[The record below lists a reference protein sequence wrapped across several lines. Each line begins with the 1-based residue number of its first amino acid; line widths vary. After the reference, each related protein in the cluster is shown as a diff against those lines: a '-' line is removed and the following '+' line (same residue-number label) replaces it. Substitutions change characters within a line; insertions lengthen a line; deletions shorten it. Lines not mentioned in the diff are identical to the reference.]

1 MKKVMTGI
9 LGIFVGAFLIVLLLS
24 KADIGQEPRES
35 TGGGKDYDHIIV
47 TYNYI
52 DGCRMDGLD
61 RVTEKINEIT
71 REEIGVEIELK
82 RVNSVDAFDDYPLWL
97 SQKET
102 IDLMVLNFQ
111 DITAYID
118 KDMMMPLDALL
129 ETDGR
134 DILSMMAEGQK
145 LSSGAVFDGQI
156 YGLANPVEYYGS
168 GGGLWIPKRYLE
180 ELSFPYSSSHIYSM
194 KELEVLFGKLKER
207 YPDSYPLGQV
217 TSGNTFSTYTYYHG
231 NYLGVGSTSGGGYI
245 ADADTHRLADFYE
258 SEEYKEFLAT
268 MRQWYEAGY
277 IYPDNAFTDAWQ
289 LELFRAGII
298 LSIPLT
304 SSPGMFSES
313 NLGEPVACLKTSR
326 ITYGPGASRGVFWTI
341 PTTSSE
347 PAAAMRF
354 LNLMYTDA
362 RIVNLFQWGIEG
374 EDYVVVDRKK
384 GIISFPEGETEDT
397 VTYLNM
403 LGLYGNQKLAYTLAT
418 DASAE
423 EKQEYSDMAEAVG
436 WEYEGFNFDSS
447 SVNVELS
454 RVQEVLNRYLPAL
467 ESGSV
472 DLDQAYP
479 EFIQELKN
487 AGIDKIIETQ
497 QEQLDAWLSE
507 NEQ

>member
-24 KADIGQEPRES
+24 KVDIGQEPRES
-35 TGGGKDYDHIIV
+35 TGGNKDYDHIIV

-61 RVTEKINEIT
+61 RVTEKINEIA

-82 RVNSVDAFDDYPLWL
+82 LVNSVDAFDDYPLWL

-102 IDLMVLNFQ
+102 IDLMMLNFQ
-111 DITAYID
+111 DIIAYID
-118 KDMMMPLDALL
+118 KDMMTPLDALL

-156 YGLANPVEYYGS
+156 YGLTNPVEFYGS

-180 ELSFPYSSSHIYSM
+180 ELSFPYSSDHIYSM
-194 KELEVLFGKLKER
+194 KELGALFGKLKER
-207 YPDSYPLGQV
+207 YPDSYPLGQL

-231 NYLGVGSTSGGGYI
+231 NYLGAGSASGGGYI
-245 ADADTHRLADFYE
+245 ADADAHRLADFYE

-289 LELFRAGII
+289 HELFRAGII

-304 SSPGMFSES
+304 SSPGMFSEG
-313 NLGEPVACLKTSR
+313 NLGEAMVCLKTSK
-326 ITYGPGASRGVFWTI
+326 ITYGPGASRGIFWTI
-341 PTTSSE
+341 PSTSAE

-374 EDYVVVDRKK
+374 EDYVVVDSKK
-384 GIISFPEGETEDT
+384 GIISFPDGETEDT
-397 VTYLNM
+397 VTYMNM

-423 EKQEYSDMAEAVG
+423 EKQAYSDMAEAVG

-472 DLDQAYP
+472 DLEQAYP

-487 AGIDKIIETQ
+487 AGIDKIIATQ

-507 NEQ
+507 NG